1 MTEGH
6 KSGFISVVGRP
17 NVGKSTLI
25 NTILKINLF
34 FFTTKPKTTRHRIL
48 GIYTQLNFQAI
59 FVDTPGLH
67 RKANK
72 MMNKMMNKTA
82 TNALMEADLNLF
94 LCEAKSWTEE
104 DQDVLDRIKKSTV
117 PTIMLL
123 NKIDQVHPKEILL
136 EKLAE
141 ISARHNF
148 HEVIPVT
155 ARRRDSLKILIDLIP
170 HYLPL
175 SPQLYS
181 GKTITDRGPAFTASE
196 TIREKLILEL
206 RQEIPYGLTVE
217 IENFEETKKKYSYT
231 GHNLGRKGD
240 SKRNC
245 CRKEWLSFKESGY
258 CSKDGFKRASA

>member
-1 MTEGH
+1 
-6 KSGFISVVGRP
+6 
-17 NVGKSTLI
+17 
-25 NTILKINLF
+25 
-34 FFTTKPKTTRHRIL
+34 
-48 GIYTQLNFQAI
+48 
-59 FVDTPGLH
+59 
-67 RKANK
+67 
-72 MMNKMMNKTA
+72 MMNKTA

-196 TIREKLILEL
+196 TIRELSLIH
-206 RQEIPYGLTVE
+206 I
-217 IENFEETKKKYSYT
+217 
-231 GHNLGRKGD
+231 
-240 SKRNC
+240 
-245 CRKEWLSFKESGY
+245 
-258 CSKDGFKRASA
+258 